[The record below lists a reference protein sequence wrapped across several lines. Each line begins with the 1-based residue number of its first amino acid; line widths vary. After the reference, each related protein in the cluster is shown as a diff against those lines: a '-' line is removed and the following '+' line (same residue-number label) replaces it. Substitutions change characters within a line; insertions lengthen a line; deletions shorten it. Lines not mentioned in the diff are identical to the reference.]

1 MPDEPHPDLHP
12 VLRLGHV
19 SSYPE
24 ALLDVVRQEIEVF
37 RAWEFDLPGKAA
49 KSYDQSM
56 DRLCDVLQS
65 YQVRGWHCTKLTPE
79 EILEVRSNGLR
90 VLSLALA
97 EQKVDALVRAGR
109 LTPSW
114 RDALLQES
122 RASDE
127 NRRGMV
133 WFCFFKP
140 RYAGE
145 SGISRLLSHW
155 GGEALYWAFEDDAEI
170 GPVLREIGIPAVVEA
185 DVPVSD
191 LRSADRVATSV
202 VRSYLKSLGENVVEP
217 IATEHYAVRDLS
229 SDCIKRIYEFPS
241 VEFARITG
249 CNSWRTVLLAS
260 G

>member
-1 MPDEPHPDLHP
+1 MQDEPHPDPHP

-65 YQVRGWHCTKLTPE
+65 YRVRGWHCTRLTRE
-79 EILEVRSNGLR
+79 EMDGVRDAGLR
-90 VLSLALA
+90 VLSH
-97 EQKVDALVRAGR
+97 ALVECKVNALVNAQTIGSSRRDQLLRASQAHDSSRAG
-109 LTPSW
+109 
-114 RDALLQES
+114 
-122 RASDE
+122 
-127 NRRGMV
+127 MI
-133 WFCFFKP
+133 WFCFFEP
-140 RYAGE
+140 RDAGE
-145 SGISRLLSHW
+145 SRISRLLSHW
-155 GGEALYWAFEDDAEI
+155 GGEALYWAFEDDVEI
-170 GPVLREIGIPAVVEA
+170 GPVLRQIGIPAVVEA
-185 DVPVSD
+185 DVPVAD
-191 LRSADRVATSV
+191 LKSARKVATSI
-202 VRSYLKSLGENVVEP
+202 VRSYLKSQGEKVVEP
-217 IATEHYAVRDLS
+217 IAAEHYAVRDLS